1 MATQSH
7 ISVFDESL
15 HRTHDWLRELELLA
29 GLDNQAQAYSI
40 LREVLHAL
48 RDRLSPDEA
57 ADLASELPMI
67 VRGFYYEGYQPS
79 KTPTKH
85 RTREAFFNTLREQ
98 TRRIN
103 TLDPGVAVGCV
114 FKLLSH
120 RISEGEINDIRHVL
134 PKELREMW
142 PRP

>member
-1 MATQSH
+1 MTTQSH

-40 LREVLHAL
+40 LREVLQAL

-57 ADLASELPMI
+57 ADLAAELPMI

-79 KTPTKH
+79 RTPTKQ
-85 RTREAFFNTLREQ
+85 RTRQAFFDTIRDK
-98 TRRIN
+98 TRRIEA
-103 TLDPGVAVGCV
+103 LDPAVAVGCV

-120 RISEGEINDIRHVL
+120 RISEGEISDIRHVL
-134 PKELREMW
+134 PEELREMW
-142 PRP
+142 PKP

>member
-1 MATQSH
+1 MTTQSH
-7 ISVFDESL
+7 VSVFDKSL

-67 VRGFYYEGYQPS
+67 IRGFYYEGYQPS
-79 KTPTKH
+79 KTPTKE
-85 RTREAFFNTLREQ
+85 RTRQAFFDTIRDK
-98 TRRIN
+98 TRRIEA
-103 TLDPGVAVGCV
+103 LDPAVAVGCV

-120 RISEGEINDIRHVL
+120 RISEGEISDIRHVL
-134 PKELREMW
+134 PEELREMW
-142 PRP
+142 PKP